1 MLIYGLQENH
11 EIITAETEQKKGKAT
26 RNQIPFSDHAV
37 FYLVERDPVRLVESE
52 NINRVQ
58 ELLSLRKE
66 RMSASPFTFYR
77 GSAIL
82 MANDLSRQAV
92 TGYHAVICGDAHL
105 NNFGFYASPE
115 RRLVFDLNDFDEAA
129 PGSWEWDL
137 KRLVTSV
144 ILGGEELGFQ
154 KDQIKE
160 AALNTAMMYR
170 IGLRYMLKKSS
181 LDRYYTRLDEE
192 GILKSVSKEGQATFK
207 KVAEK
212 AKKSNSEKVIARLTK
227 IDSQGRRVFIE
238 NPPVLTKLKPELVT
252 LIAGYYKEYLKT
264 VRSDIALLL
273 SQHTLTDITRRV
285 VGVGS
290 VGSNCF
296 LLALTS
302 NNGSHIV
309 LQIKEASQ
317 SVISMFNQKQFLDT
331 DPQMNKLGQGFR
343 VAKYQQILQAVSD
356 PFLGHFKSKD
366 GRDYYVRQ
374 FRDMKGS
381 YEMNT
386 LSYNGYMH
394 YGAACSYLLARAHSQ
409 SPQSGFIAGYLGKS
423 EKFDHAIVSWCHS
436 YSKQVYQDYEQYI
449 K

>member
-1 MLIYGLQENH
+1 MLVYGLNENQR
-11 EIITAETEQKKGKAT
+11 ITTAETERKEGKAF
-26 RNQIPFSDHAV
+26 RERVPFSDHAV
-37 FYLVERDPVRLVESE
+37 FHTVDRDPIRLVESE

-66 RMSASPFTFYR
+66 RMSVSPFTFYR

-82 MANDLSRQAV
+82 MAHDLSRQAA
-92 TGYHAVICGDAHL
+92 TGYYVVICGDSHL

-160 AALNTAMMYR
+160 AALNTARLYR
-170 IGLRYMLKKSS
+170 IGLRYMLAQSS
-181 LDRYYTRLDEE
+181 LDRYYIRLDEE
-192 GILKSVSKEGQATFK
+192 DILKSISKEGKATFR

-238 NPPVLTKLKPELVT
+238 DPPVLTKLEPELVA
-252 LIAGYYKEYLKT
+252 LIADYYKEYLKT
-264 VRSDIALLL
+264 VRPDIALLL
-273 SQHTLTDITRRV
+273 SQHTLTDIARRV

-290 VGSNCF
+290 VGTNCF
-296 LLALTS
+296 VLALTS

-317 SVISMFNQKQFLDT
+317 SVISMFNQKQSLDT
-331 DPQMNKLGQGFR
+331 DPLMVQLGQGFR

-356 PFLGHFKSKD
+356 PFLGHFQSKD

-386 LSYNGYMH
+386 FSYNNFTN
-394 YGAACSYLLARAHSQ
+394 YGAACGYLLARAHSQ

-423 EKFDHAIVSWCHS
+423 EKFDHAVVSWCRS
-436 YSKQVYQDYEQYI
+436 YSKQVYRDYEKFI